1 MGRLTLPARNTPLLV
16 TEAEHEHAELY
27 RLATG
32 DCAIYSHCAPG
43 KDNPNEDA
51 LALIPWDAGAAV
63 LVVADGLGGGRAG
76 KEASRLAVELL
87 TRAVSEASIEGLR
100 EAILG
105 GIESANQAI
114 LDLALGA
121 ATTVAV
127 AEVRGAT
134 MRTYHVGDSMILAC
148 GQRGRIKFQS
158 VAHSPVGYAVE
169 AGLMDESEAVHH
181 EDRHLVSN
189 VVGTP
194 DMRIDMGP
202 TIELARHDTVVLA
215 SDGLADN
222 LYMEEIVEQVRMG
235 TLQRAADGLAAA
247 TRSRMTNPSAQ
258 RPHKPD
264 DLTFILYRRA
274 G

>member
-1 MGRLTLPARNTPLLV
+1 MSDPIRSTPLLV
-16 TEAEHEHAELY
+16 TEAEHDRAEIY
-27 RLATG
+27 HLAAG
-32 DCAIYSHCAPG
+32 SCAIYSHRAPD
-43 KDNPNEDA
+43 KDSPNEDA
-51 LALIPWDAGAAV
+51 LALIPRGKDAAV

-76 KEASRLAVELL
+76 KEASRLAVETL
-87 TRAVSEASIEGLR
+87 AQSVAEVAADGLR

-105 GIESANQAI
+105 GIEASNRAI

-121 ATTVAV
+121 ATTVVVVEIQANV
-127 AEVRGAT
+127 
-134 MRTYHVGDSMILAC
+134 MRSFHVGDSMILAC

-189 VVGTP
+189 VVGSP
-194 DMRIDMGP
+194 EMRIEMGP
-202 TIELARHDTVVLA
+202 TIKLASYDTVVLA

-222 LYMEEIVEQVRMG
+222 LYMEEIVDQVRKG
-235 TLQRAADGLAAA
+235 PLQQSADNLAADA
-247 TRSRMTNPSAQ
+247 RERMLRPSGQ

-264 DLTFILYRRA
+264 DLTFILFRRSA
-274 G
+274 